1 MQTFIVGGTGFLGYY
16 TVRELLTRGHNAATI
31 ALPPSSP
38 QDVLPE
44 AVKVTLADLNTMPD

>member
-1 MQTFIVGGTGFLGYY
+1 LV
-16 TVRELLTRGHNAATI
+16 ELDLWVITRSGSCLPGHNAATI

-38 QDVLPE
+38 QDMLPE